1 MTITTDYKKFASVQ
15 FKTFIIENLKKVYEG
30 VEVKPKLIPESMNYK
45 LHNDGDRIGVE
56 EIATFT
62 MTDGKQ
68 YSVYYEHKGFN
79 SFQLV
84 K

>member
-1 MTITTDYKKFASVQ
+1 MTITTDYKKFASVK
-15 FKTFIIENLKKVYEG
+15 FKTFIVENLKKVYEG
-30 VEVKPKLIPESMNYK
+30 VEVKPKLVPESMNYK

-79 SFQLV
+79 SFQFV

>member
-1 MTITTDYKKFASVQ
+1 MTITADYKKFASVQ
-15 FKTFIIENLKKVYEG
+15 FKTFIVENLKKVYEG
-30 VEVKPKLIPESMNYK
+30 VEVKPKLVPESMNYK

-68 YSVYYEHKGFN
+68 YSVYYEHKRFN

>member
-1 MTITTDYKKFASVQ
+1 MLVSTNYHNHATHQ
-15 FKTFIIENLKKVYEG
+15 FKGFIVENLRNIYGKSG
-30 VEVKPKLIPESMNYK
+30 IKLAPNTLIYK
-45 LHNDGDRIGVE
+45 MYNDSDKMGVE
-56 EIATFT
+56 EVATFT
-62 MTDGKQ
+62 MTDGKR